1 MSLLIDFVVG
11 ALISMGAL
19 LCLAAAV
26 GLLRAKGFFGRIQ
39 AFAKAGTLGVTF
51 VLLGV
56 AVIGGEF
63 TVFMRALAA
72 AALVL
77 VNAALMAQ
85 VLAESS
91 SRTGSVQN

>member
-11 ALISMGAL
+11 ALVAVGAL
-19 LCLAAAV
+19 LCLAAAI
-26 GLLRAKGFFGRIQ
+26 GLLRANAFFGRIQ
-39 AFAKAGTLGVTF
+39 AFAKTGTLGVTC

-91 SRTGSVQN
+91 SRDRAGRN